1 MKTIKFDLP
10 IDGVKVA
17 NVDDLGYHLT
27 PEILGH
33 FRSGVLA
40 KWLRA
45 QGSEE
50 QLAVVEKLPEDGSDR
65 HLLLELC
72 KLFQV
77 DAAEHS
83 VAAAL
88 ATPTDVPGVRTGR
101 KIIPAGGR
109 ASGRLAHGREDKW
122 HLEVP
127 NAALVTIEI
136 SALVN
141 IICSLENAHGAQ
153 LAIEGDEI
161 ETKSP
166 RIRAVLSEGIYYIRL
181 RSYFNKPFD
190 GYNLDTSQE
199 QKFAL
204 ARADGN
210 SIELNVNNL
219 MEEKNMDDTYNATGK
234 LKKKYVDVW
243 VVNERTN
250 KIQISVSAP
259 GIKDLR
265 YRIYD
270 GHGQPIRDEFSAFE
284 RRVRDATVLEH
295 MAESIGRV
303 FSVKGPHP
311 YRITRIPGA
320 SKIIEE
326 QFGEFIIA
334 VWSPSGIT
342 GNYSLTL
349 QTYSE
354 HSHKKIRSLAI
365 ILEGKG
371 MSPTLRKKGFFWPFA
386 DYRYHP
392 DKS

>member
-33 FRSGVLA
+33 FRSRVLA

-77 DAAEHS
+77 DADEHS

-88 ATPTDVPGVRTGR
+88 ATPTDVPGVRAGR

-122 HLEVP
+122 RLEVP

-141 IICSLENAHGAQ
+141 IICSLENAYGAQ

-181 RSYFNKPFD
+181 RSYCNKPF
-190 GYNLDTSQE
+190 GNYNLDTSQE

-204 ARADGN
+204 VRADGN
-210 SIELNVNNL
+210 SIELNINNL
-219 MEEKNMDDTYNATGK
+219 MEEKNMHDTYNAMGK

-265 YRIYD
+265 YGIYC
-270 GHGQPIRDEFSAFE
+270 GHGQPIRSDFSAFE
-284 RRVRDATVLEH
+284 RHVRDAKFLEGV
-295 MAESIGRV
+295 MEAIAE
-303 FSVKGPHP
+303 KGPHP
-311 YRITRIPGA
+311 NRITRIPGT

-342 GNYSLTL
+342 GNYNLTL

-354 HSHKKIRSLAI
+354 HSHRKIRRLAI
-365 ILEGKG
+365 TLEGKG
-371 MSPTLRKKGFFWPFA
+371 MSPTLRKKGFFWPFS

-392 DKS
+392 DES